1 MNPEDVKKYGL
12 EEGDWVNV
20 WLLIEEWDLLGR
32 KVKAGELGRKPGPGW
47 YEHHPDGSRPNG
59 NHKEK

>member
-32 KVKAGELGRKPGPGW
+32 KVKAERAWTEDRLW
-47 YEHHPDGSRPNG
+47 MV
-59 NHKEK
+59 